1 MAAKIDATDANIPQ
15 LDATQAVV
23 NILDLVYFI
32 AAVVA
37 VITIIVAGFMMT
49 VQGNSPD
56 KIKMRKN
63 AITFS
68 VVGLAIVLLA
78 FTITQYIAGRF

>member
-1 MAAKIDATDANIPQ
+1 MATKIDAADANIPQ
-15 LDATQAVV
+15 LDATQTVV
-23 NILDLVYFI
+23 NILNLVYFVAGI
-32 AAVVA
+32 VA

-63 AITFS
+63 AITFA
-68 VVGLAIVLLA
+68 VIGLAIVLLA
-78 FTITQYIAGRF
+78 FTLTQYIAGRF